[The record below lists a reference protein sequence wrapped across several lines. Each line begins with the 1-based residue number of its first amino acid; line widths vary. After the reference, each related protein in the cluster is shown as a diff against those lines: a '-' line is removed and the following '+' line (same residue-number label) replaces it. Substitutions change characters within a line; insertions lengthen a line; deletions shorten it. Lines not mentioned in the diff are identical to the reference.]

1 MNAKSALPSLFTVG
15 SLFCGFLSINYALE
29 GKFVGAALLIVIAAF
44 LDAFD
49 GKIARYF
56 DTPSNFGV
64 QFDTIS
70 DICSFGLAPALLMLQ
85 YFDTLMDS
93 RWLPFGVSFF
103 FVMCGALRLARF
115 NSQLKSFE
123 KENFTGLPI
132 PMAACTLSAYIMFA
146 DRVWNSTR
154 EPHLA
159 MSLCVVLGL
168 LMVST
173 IEYVTFPKLKL
184 ETTRDRLRL
193 ASLLVVVLLMCFYT
207 YEVFFPLTLIMAL
220 SGAVRWLYLLITN
233 REVADFHP

>member
-1 MNAKSALPSLFTVG
+1 MNAKSALPSLFTIG
-15 SLFCGFLSINYALE
+15 SLFCGFLSIYYAIE
-29 GKFVGAALLIVIAAF
+29 GKLLGAALLIVIAAF

-49 GKIARYF
+49 GKVARYF

-70 DICSFGLAPALLMLQ
+70 DICSFGLAPALLMMQ
-85 YFDTLMDS
+85 YFGDLMTS

-103 FVMCGALRLARF
+103 FLMCGALRLARF
-115 NSQLKSFE
+115 NSQVKSFE

-132 PMAACTLSAYIMFA
+132 PMAACTLSAYIMFTE
-146 DRVWNSTR
+146 RVWDSHH

-159 MSLCVVLGL
+159 MGLCVVLAL

-173 IEYVTFPKLKL
+173 IEYVAFPKLTI

-193 ASLLVVVLLMCFYT
+193 ASLLVVVVLMIFNT
-207 YEVFFPLTLIMAL
+207 YEVFFPLTLTIAL
-220 SGAVRWLYLLITN
+220 SGAARWLFLLITD
-233 REVADFHP
+233 REVADLRP

>member
-1 MNAKSALPSLFTVG
+1 MNAKSALPSLFTVA
-15 SLFCGFLSINYALE
+15 SLFCGFLSIYYAIDGRLL
-29 GKFVGAALLIVIAAF
+29 GSALLIVIAAF

-49 GKIARYF
+49 GKVARYF

-85 YFDTLMDS
+85 YFDPLMAS

-103 FVMCGALRLARF
+103 FLMCGALRLARF
-115 NSQLKSFE
+115 NSQIKGFE

-132 PMAACTLSAYIMFA
+132 PMAACTISAYIMFA
-146 DRVWNSTR
+146 ERVWNSTH

-159 MSLCVVLGL
+159 MGLCVVLAL

-173 IEYVTFPKLKL
+173 IEYVTFPKLTL
-184 ETTRDRLRL
+184 ETGRDRLRL
-193 ASLLVVVLLMCFYT
+193 AGLVVVVGLMCFHT
-207 YEVFFPLTLIMAL
+207 YEVFFPLTLVLSL
-220 SGAVRWLYLLITN
+220 SGAVRWLFLLITN
-233 REVADFHP
+233 REVADLRP